1 MLKKGLSVLV
11 LRGTGV
17 VSSYLLLAII
27 GTRYGAESL
36 GLYAF
41 TTNAVNLAA
50 LVAALGIDQFILRT
64 QPDILKSTGFW
75 AHVVRRTL
83 PAVAGAAGFLLLVS
97 LASESPSTASALAVA
112 ALFVPLVVAHT
123 LIVEALAATGQRTYS
138 ELIRSVLRPL
148 VMVLGLWLLASTS
161 IYAPLWCAAAV
172 TIPLVLWGFWSLVTS
187 NKKQTRSVLHGH
199 SSFAVLTV
207 GGFLLAN
214 AASLILEY
222 REGTE
227 AVGTFNL
234 AVRLAHLSA
243 FGLVVSQAVFGPAI
257 AQATQSNQPHEA
269 RRQALKA
276 SAFSASVALAAAAV
290 LWLGRSSIPRI
301 FAVTLD
307 DATLAPILL
316 GQVAYAT
323 SAGAFLAL
331 SMGHRSRQAAGAL
344 AVVTGFQLLA
354 LTFTNLNPALV
365 HGTSFALLALSYI
378 ALATRRF
385 PTFAP

>member
-1 MLKKGLSVLV
+1 MLKKGFTVLI
-11 LRGTGV
+11 LRGLGV
-17 VSSYLLLAII
+17 VASYVLLAII
-27 GTRYGAESL
+27 GTRYWAESL

-64 QPDILKSTGFW
+64 QPDILISTGFW
-75 AHVVRRTL
+75 AQVVRRTL
-83 PAVAGAAGFLLLVS
+83 PAVAVAAGFLFLVS

-123 LIVEALAATGQRTYS
+123 LVVEALAATGQRTAS
-138 ELIRSVLRPL
+138 ELIRSVVRPL
-148 VMVLGLWLLASTS
+148 AVVSGLWLLASTN
-161 IYAPLWCAAAV
+161 IYAPLWWAAAV
-172 TIPLVLWGFWSLVTS
+172 TIPLVVWGFLLLVTS
-187 NKKQTRSVLHGH
+187 DQKPETDVLHGH
-199 SSFAVLTV
+199 LSFAVLTV

-227 AVGTFNL
+227 SVGTFNL

-243 FGLVVSQAVFGPAI
+243 FGLVVSHAVFGPAI
-257 AQATQSNQPHEA
+257 AKATQSNQPHEA
-269 RRQALKA
+269 RRNALKA

-331 SMGHRSRQAAGAL
+331 SMGHRSRQAAAAL

-365 HGTSFALLALSYI
+365 HGTSFALLALSYV
-378 ALATRRF
+378 ALASRRF

>member
-1 MLKKGLSVLV
+1 MLKKGFTVLI
-11 LRGTGV
+11 LRGLGV
-17 VSSYLLLAII
+17 VASYVLLAII

-64 QPDILKSTGFW
+64 QPDILISTGFW
-75 AHVVRRTL
+75 AQVVRRTL
-83 PAVAGAAGFLLLVS
+83 PAVAVAAGFLFLVS
-97 LASESPSTASALAVA
+97 RASESPSTASALAVA

-123 LIVEALAATGQRTYS
+123 LVVEALAATGQRTAS
-138 ELIRSVLRPL
+138 ELIRSVVRPL
-148 VMVLGLWLLASTS
+148 AVVSGLWLLASTN
-161 IYAPLWCAAAV
+161 IYAPLWWAAAV
-172 TIPLVLWGFWSLVTS
+172 TIPLVVWGFMLLVTS
-187 NKKQTRSVLHGH
+187 NQKQETNVLHGH
-199 SSFAVLTV
+199 LSFAVLTV

-227 AVGTFNL
+227 SVGTFNL

-269 RRQALKA
+269 RRNALKA

-331 SMGHRSRQAAGAL
+331 SMGHRSRQAAAAL

-365 HGTSFALLALSYI
+365 HGTSFALLALSYV
-378 ALATRRF
+378 ALASRRF

>member
-1 MLKKGLSVLV
+1 MLKKGFSVLV

-64 QPDILKSTGFW
+64 QPEILKSTGFW
-75 AHVVRRTL
+75 AQVVRRTL
-83 PAVAGAAGFLLLVS
+83 PAVAVAAGFLFLVS
-97 LASESPSTASALAVA
+97 RASESPSTASALAVA

-123 LIVEALAATGQRTYS
+123 LVVEALAATGQRTVS
-138 ELIRSVLRPL
+138 ELIRSVVRPL
-148 VMVLGLWLLASTS
+148 VIAAGLWLLATTN
-161 IYAPLWCAAAV
+161 IYAPLWWAAAV
-172 TIPLVLWGFWSLVTS
+172 TIPLVVWGFLLLVTS
-187 NKKQTRSVLHGH
+187 NQKPETNVLQGH
-199 SSFAVLTV
+199 LSFAVLTI

-227 AVGTFNL
+227 SVGTFNL

-269 RRQALKA
+269 RRNALKA

-290 LWLGRSSIPRI
+290 LWIGRGYLRPI
-301 FAVTLD
+301 FGVDLD

-331 SMGHRSRQAAGAL
+331 SMGRRSRQAAAAL
-344 AVVTGFQLLA
+344 AVVTGCQLLVLG
-354 LTFTNLNPALV
+354 LTDINPAVV
-365 HGTSFALLALSYI
+365 HGLSFAALALSYV
-378 ALATRRF
+378 ALASRRF

>member
-1 MLKKGLSVLV
+1 VLRKGFTVLV
-11 LRGTGV
+11 LRGVGV
-17 VSSYLLLAII
+17 VASYWLLAVI

-64 QPDILKSTGFW
+64 APDVLKSTGFW
-75 AHVVRRTL
+75 SQVVRRAL
-83 PAVAGAAGFLLLVS
+83 PAVAGAMGFLFLVS
-97 LASESPSTASALAVA
+97 RASESPSTASALAVA

-123 LIVEALAATGQRTYS
+123 LVVEALAATEQRTAS

-148 VMVLGLWLLASTS
+148 VIVSGLWLLASSS
-161 IYAPLWCAAAV
+161 IYAPLWWAAAV
-172 TIPLVLWGFWSLVTS
+172 TIPLVVWGFLLLVTS
-187 NKKQTRSVLHGH
+187 NQKPETNVLHGH

-214 AASLILEY
+214 VASLILEY

-257 AQATQSNQPHEA
+257 AQANQANQPHEA
-269 RRQALKA
+269 RRHALKA

-290 LWLGRSSIPRI
+290 LWFGRGYVRPV
-301 FAVTLD
+301 FGVHLD

-331 SMGHRSRQAAGAL
+331 SMGRRSRQAAAAL
-344 AVVTGFQLLA
+344 AAVTSCQLLVLA
-354 LTFTNLNPALV
+354 FTNLDSAIV
-365 HGTSFALLALSYI
+365 HGSSFAALALSYV
-378 ALATRRF
+378 ALALRRF
-385 PTFAP
+385 PTFAT

>member
-1 MLKKGLSVLV
+1 MLKKGFTVLI
-11 LRGTGV
+11 LRGVGV
-17 VSSYLLLAII
+17 VASYWLLAVI

-36 GLYAF
+36 GIYAF

-50 LVAALGIDQFILRT
+50 LVAALGIDQFTLRT
-64 QPDILKSTGFW
+64 DPEVLKSTGFW
-75 AHVVRRTL
+75 GQVVRRTL
-83 PAVAGAAGFLLLVS
+83 PSVAGAAGVLVLVS
-97 LASESPSTASALAVA
+97 RASESPRTASALAVA

-123 LIVEALAATGQRTYS
+123 MVVEALAATGQRSAS

-148 VMVLGLWLLASTS
+148 AVVIGLWLLASTG
-161 IYAPLWCAAAV
+161 IYAPLWWAAVV

-187 NKKQTRSVLHGH
+187 NQKQEADVLHGH
-199 SSFAVLTV
+199 LSFAILTV

-257 AQATQSNQPHEA
+257 AQATQSNQPLQA
-269 RRQALKA
+269 RRTALKA
-276 SAFSASVALAAAAV
+276 SGFSASVALAAAAV
-290 LWLGRSSIPRI
+290 LWLGRSTVQPV
-301 FAVTLD
+301 FGVNLD
-307 DATLAPILL
+307 EATLAPILL

-323 SAGAFLAL
+323 SAGAFLSL
-331 SMGHRSRQAAGAL
+331 SMGHRSRQAAAAL
-344 AVVTGFQLLA
+344 AAVTGFQLLA

-378 ALATRRF
+378 ALASRRF

>member
-1 MLKKGLSVLV
+1 MLKKGFIVLI
-11 LRGTGV
+11 LRGLGV
-17 VSSYLLLAII
+17 VASYVLLAII

-50 LVAALGIDQFILRT
+50 LVAALGIDQFVLRT
-64 QPDILKSTGFW
+64 QPDVLKSTGFW
-75 AHVVRRTL
+75 AQVVRRTL
-83 PAVAGAAGFLLLVS
+83 PAVAVAAGFLFLVS
-97 LASESPSTASALAVA
+97 RASESPSTSSALAVA

-123 LIVEALAATGQRTYS
+123 LVVEALAATGQRTAS
-138 ELIRSVLRPL
+138 ELIRSVVRPL
-148 VMVLGLWLLASTS
+148 AVVSGLWLLASTS
-161 IYAPLWCAAAV
+161 IYAPLWWAAAV
-172 TIPLVLWGFWSLVTS
+172 TIPLVVWGFVLLVTS
-187 NKKQTRSVLHGH
+187 NQKQETNVLHGH
-199 SSFAVLTV
+199 LSFAVLTV

-269 RRQALKA
+269 RRNALKA

-331 SMGHRSRQAAGAL
+331 SMGHRSRQAAAAL
-344 AVVTGFQLLA
+344 VIVTSCQLLVLA
-354 LTFTNLNPALV
+354 LTNLSPALV
-365 HGTSFALLALSYI
+365 HGTSFALLALSYV
-378 ALATRRF
+378 ALASRRF

>member
-11 LRGTGV
+11 LRGVGV
-17 VSSYLLLAII
+17 VASYWLLAVI

-75 AHVVRRTL
+75 ALTARRTA
-83 PAVAGAAGFLLLVS
+83 PAIAVAGGFLFLVS
-97 LASESPSTASALAVA
+97 RASESPSTASALTVA

-123 LIVEALAATGQRTYS
+123 LVVEALAATGQRTYS

-148 VMVLGLWLLASTS
+148 VMVSGLWLLATTS
-161 IYAPLWCAAAV
+161 IYAPLWWAAAV
-172 TIPLVLWGFWSLVTS
+172 TIPLVLWGFLLLVTS
-187 NKKQTRSVLHGH
+187 NQKQETGVLQGH
-199 SSFAVLTV
+199 LSFAVLTI

-227 AVGTFNL
+227 SVGTFNL

-257 AQATQSNQPHEA
+257 AQSTQSKPHEA

-331 SMGHRSRQAAGAL
+331 SMGHRSRQAAAAL

-354 LTFTNLNPALV
+354 LMFTNLNPALV

-378 ALATRRF
+378 ALASRRF

>member
-1 MLKKGLSVLV
+1 MLKKGFTVLI
-11 LRGTGV
+11 LRGLGV
-17 VSSYLLLAII
+17 VASYVLLAII

-50 LVAALGIDQFILRT
+50 LVAALGIDQFVLRT
-64 QPDILKSTGFW
+64 QPDVLKSTGFW
-75 AHVVRRTL
+75 AQVVRRTL
-83 PAVAGAAGFLLLVS
+83 PAVAVAAGFLFLVS
-97 LASESPSTASALAVA
+97 RASESPSTSSALAVA

-123 LIVEALAATGQRTYS
+123 LVVEALAANGQRTVS

-148 VMVLGLWLLASTS
+148 AVVSGLWLLASTS
-161 IYAPLWCAAAV
+161 IYAPLWWAAAV
-172 TIPLVLWGFWSLVTS
+172 TIPLVVWGFVLLVTS
-187 NKKQTRSVLHGH
+187 NQKQETNVLHGH
-199 SSFAVLTV
+199 LSFAVLTV

-227 AVGTFNL
+227 SVGTFNL

-243 FGLVVSQAVFGPAI
+243 FGLVVSQSVFGPAI

-269 RRQALKA
+269 RRNALKA

-331 SMGHRSRQAAGAL
+331 SMGHRSRQAAAAL
-344 AVVTGFQLLA
+344 AIVTSCQLLVLA
-354 LTFTNLNPALV
+354 LTNLSPALV
-365 HGTSFALLALSYI
+365 HGTSFALLALSYV
-378 ALATRRF
+378 ALASRRF

>member
-1 MLKKGLSVLV
+1 VLKKGFIVLI
-11 LRGTGV
+11 LRGLGV
-17 VSSYLLLAII
+17 VASYVLLAII

-50 LVAALGIDQFILRT
+50 LVAALGIDQFVLRT
-64 QPDILKSTGFW
+64 QPDVLKSTGFW
-75 AHVVRRTL
+75 AQVVRRTL
-83 PAVAGAAGFLLLVS
+83 PAVAVAAGFLFLVS
-97 LASESPSTASALAVA
+97 RASESPSTSSALAVA

-123 LIVEALAATGQRTYS
+123 LVVEALAATGQRTVS

-148 VMVLGLWLLASTS
+148 AVVSGLWLLASTS
-161 IYAPLWCAAAV
+161 IYAPLWWAAAV
-172 TIPLVLWGFWSLVTS
+172 TIPLVVWGFLLLVTS
-187 NKKQTRSVLHGH
+187 DQKPETDVLHGH
-199 SSFAVLTV
+199 LSFAVLTV

-227 AVGTFNL
+227 SVGTFNL

-269 RRQALKA
+269 RRNALKA

-331 SMGHRSRQAAGAL
+331 SMGHRSRQAAAAL
-344 AVVTGFQLLA
+344 AIVTSCQLLVLA
-354 LTFTNLNPALV
+354 LTNLSPALV
-365 HGTSFALLALSYI
+365 HGTSFALLALSYV
-378 ALATRRF
+378 ALASRRF

>member
-1 MLKKGLSVLV
+1 VLKKGFTILI
-11 LRGTGV
+11 LRGIGV

-36 GLYAF
+36 GIYAF

-64 QPDILKSTGFW
+64 APDALQSTGFW
-75 AHVVRRTL
+75 ALTARRTL
-83 PAVAGAAGFLLLVS
+83 PAVAAAAGVLFLVS
-97 LASESPSTASALAVA
+97 RASESPSTSNALAVA

-123 LIVEALAATGQRTYS
+123 MVVEALAATGQRTVS
-138 ELIRSVLRPL
+138 ELIRSVVRPL
-148 VMVLGLWLLASTS
+148 AVVAGLWLLASTS
-161 IYAPLWCAAAV
+161 IYAPLWWAAAI
-172 TIPLVLWGFWSLVTS
+172 TFPLVIWGFSLLVTS
-187 NKKQTRSVLHGH
+187 NQKQETDALHGH
-199 SSFAVLTV
+199 LSFAVLTV

-257 AQATQSNQPHEA
+257 AQASQSNQPNEA
-269 RRQALKA
+269 RRHALKA

-290 LWLGRSSIPRI
+290 LWLGRSTVQSI
-301 FAVTLD
+301 FGVGLD

-331 SMGHRSRQAAGAL
+331 SMGHRSRQAAAAL
-344 AVVTGFQLLA
+344 ATVTGFQLLVLA
-354 LTFTNLNPALV
+354 LTDTNPAVV
-365 HGTSFALLALSYI
+365 HGLSFALLALSYI
-378 ALATRRF
+378 ALASRRI

>member
-1 MLKKGLSVLV
+1 MLRKGFTVLV
-11 LRGTGV
+11 LRGVGV
-17 VSSYLLLAII
+17 VASYWLLAVI

-64 QPDILKSTGFW
+64 APDVLKSTGFW
-75 AHVVRRTL
+75 SQVVRRAL
-83 PAVAGAAGFLLLVS
+83 PAVAGAMGFLFLVS
-97 LASESPSTASALAVA
+97 RASESPSTASALAVA

-123 LIVEALAATGQRTYS
+123 LVVEALAATEQRTAS

-148 VMVLGLWLLASTS
+148 VIVSGLWLLASSS
-161 IYAPLWCAAAV
+161 IYAPLWWAAAV
-172 TIPLVLWGFWSLVTS
+172 TIPLVVWGFLLLVTS
-187 NKKQTRSVLHGH
+187 NQKPETNVLHGH

-214 AASLILEY
+214 VASLILEY

-257 AQATQSNQPHEA
+257 AQANQANQPHEA
-269 RRQALKA
+269 RRHALKA

-290 LWLGRSSIPRI
+290 LWFGRGYVRPV
-301 FAVTLD
+301 FGVHLD

-331 SMGHRSRQAAGAL
+331 SMGRRSRQAAAAL
-344 AVVTGFQLLA
+344 AAVTSCQLLVLA
-354 LTFTNLNPALV
+354 FTNLDSAIV
-365 HGTSFALLALSYI
+365 HGSSFAALALSYV
-378 ALATRRF
+378 ALALRRF
-385 PTFAP
+385 PTFAT

>member
-1 MLKKGLSVLV
+1 MLKKGFTVLV
-11 LRGTGV
+11 LRGVGV
-17 VSSYLLLAII
+17 VASYWLLAAI

-75 AHVVRRTL
+75 ALTARRTA
-83 PAVAGAAGFLLLVS
+83 PAIAVAGGFLFLVS
-97 LASESPSTASALAVA
+97 RASESPSTASALAVA

-123 LIVEALAATGQRTYS
+123 LVVEALAATGQRRTS
-138 ELIRSVLRPL
+138 ELIRSVVRPL
-148 VMVLGLWLLASTS
+148 AVVSGLWLLATTS
-161 IYAPLWCAAAV
+161 IYAPLWWAAAV
-172 TIPLVLWGFWSLVTS
+172 TLPLVVWGFSLLVTS
-187 NKKQTRSVLHGH
+187 DQKPETNVLKGH

-227 AVGTFNL
+227 SVGTFNL

-269 RRQALKA
+269 RRHALKA

-331 SMGHRSRQAAGAL
+331 SMGHRSKHAAAAL
-344 AVVTGFQLLA
+344 AAVTGCQLLVLA
-354 LTFTNLNPALV
+354 LTNLSPALV
-365 HGTSFALLALSYI
+365 HGTSFGLLALSYI
-378 ALATRRF
+378 ALASRRF

>member
-1 MLKKGLSVLV
+1 
-11 LRGTGV
+11 
-17 VSSYLLLAII
+17 LLAVI

-64 QPDILKSTGFW
+64 APDVLKSTGFW
-75 AHVVRRTL
+75 SQVVRRAL
-83 PAVAGAAGFLLLVS
+83 PAVAGAMGFLFLVS
-97 LASESPSTASALAVA
+97 RASESPSTASALAVA

-123 LIVEALAATGQRTYS
+123 LVVEALAATEQRTAS

-148 VMVLGLWLLASTS
+148 VIVSGLWLLASSS
-161 IYAPLWCAAAV
+161 IYAPLWWAAAV
-172 TIPLVLWGFWSLVTS
+172 TIPLVVWGFLLLVAS
-187 NKKQTRSVLHGH
+187 NQKPETNVLHGH

-257 AQATQSNQPHEA
+257 AQATQTNQPHEA
-269 RRQALKA
+269 RRYALKA

-290 LWLGRSSIPRI
+290 LWFARGYVRPI
-301 FAVTLD
+301 FGVDLD

-331 SMGHRSRQAAGAL
+331 SMGRRSRQAAAAL
-344 AVVTGFQLLA
+344 AAVTCCQLLVLA
-354 LTFTNLNPALV
+354 LTNLSPALV
-365 HGTSFALLALSYI
+365 HGTSFAILALSYV
-378 ALATRRF
+378 ALASRRL